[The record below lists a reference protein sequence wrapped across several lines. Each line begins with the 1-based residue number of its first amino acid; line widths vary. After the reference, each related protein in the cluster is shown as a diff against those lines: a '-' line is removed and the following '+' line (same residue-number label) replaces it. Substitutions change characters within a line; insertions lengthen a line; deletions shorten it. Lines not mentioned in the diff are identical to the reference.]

1 MKKPLRLLCPFP
13 GCPLAVGVLE
23 AELDLPRFCGRD
35 VEEADSFGRLAP
47 GFVAMGDEDSNV
59 SDVLAVV
66 DDTVACDSDCMVS
79 V

>member
-1 MKKPLRLLCPFP
+1 MRLLCPFP
-13 GCPLAVGVLE
+13 GCPLAVGALE

-35 VEEADSFGRLAP
+35 VEEAGSFGRLAP
-47 GFVAMGDEDSNV
+47 GFIAKDEEDSNV
-59 SDVLAVV
+59 ADVLAVV